1 MSYWLGV
8 DVGSTF
14 TAAALCRVEAGRR
27 ALPEVIPLGT
37 RSTAVSSVVYLGQDG
52 EVIVGEAAERR
63 AVTHPD
69 RVVREFKRR
78 IGDEVPMVIGGTP
91 HSAPEITAK
100 ATPAEKKALYSGT
113 AAKVYKLIAP

>member
-14 TAAALCRVEAGRR
+14 TAAAICRVEVGRR
-27 ALPEVIPLGT
+27 AVPEVVPLGT
-37 RSTAVSSVVYLGQDG
+37 RSNAVSSVVYLGPDG

-63 AVTHPD
+63 AVTLPD

-78 IGDEVPMVIGGTP
+78 IG
-91 HSAPEITAK
+91 
-100 ATPAEKKALYSGT
+100 
-113 AAKVYKLIAP
+113 